1 MENKIKNINQESKFD
16 NEDKKMKN
24 EDCNVNIFHFSF
36 ENKIDLTDINFLSNI
51 ILENENERIVK
62 NEINDFE
69 EDNKEENSVFETILN
84 DLNKNI
90 EINIKEL
97 ENENNINQPCQ
108 EILDILTYPLSDKN
122 IRNGISPFKPM
133 LKPKKISLI
142 GKVLS
147 DMPIDVHNNNNSHN
161 NNHNNTTENTTS
173 NANNN
178 GKVIYDN
185 IESIVMK

>member
-1 MENKIKNINQESKFD
+1 MENKTKNAKQESKFD

-24 EDCNVNIFHFSF
+24 EDCNVNNFHFSF

-51 ILENENERIVK
+51 ILENENEKIVE

-90 EINIKEL
+90 EINIKEH
-97 ENENNINQPCQ
+97 ENENNINQSCQ
-108 EILDILTYPLSDKN
+108 ELLEILKYPLSDKN

-161 NNHNNTTENTTS
+161 NTHNNTTENTTS